1 MGTSII
7 ELLEAY
13 PSYEIYCDMD
23 GVLTNFEK
31 RFMDVLHK
39 DGNKYYSKKELE
51 GITRPKHFQKKFGE
65 DEFWKLVDEMGEEF
79 WAGMEWMPNGEELW
93 RFISPFSPKILS
105 SPSKDNSS
113 RLGKRMWIREH
124 LNPNKE
130 TGLAAPSKIIFA
142 LSENKQDYATP
153 KSILIDDKPSNIE
166 QWEAQGG
173 IAMKVKDGE
182 IQSVIEKLKELGYN
196 EQSTKKRI

>member
-1 MGTSII
+1 MGTSIV

-13 PSYEIYCDMD
+13 PQYEIYCDMD
-23 GVLTNFEK
+23 GVLTDFEG
-31 RFMDVLHK
+31 RFMDMLKEEGH
-39 DGNKYYSKKELE
+39 KYYSKAELE
-51 GITRPKHFQKKFGE
+51 GILRPKHFQREFGE
-65 DEFWKLVDEMGEEF
+65 GEFWKFVDGFGEEF
-79 WAGMEWMPNGEELW
+79 WSGMNWMPNGEALW
-93 RFISPFSPKILS
+93 SFISPYNPKILS

-124 LNPNKE
+124 LNPSPAE
-130 TGLAAPSKIIFA
+130 IIFA

-182 IQSVIEKLKELGYN
+182 IQSVIKKLKELGYN
-196 EQSTKKRI
+196 EQSIKERI